1 MKKLL
6 IISFLSIGLIG
17 CSSIELEAV
26 STSQEETNRIL
37 SMGLTHE
44 ENLAEANKLNTAHMI
59 SVVSLQLT
67 NARDEKIQAEVDFIE
82 SEKYAALVQ
91 VSESKSSFIGPEL
104 IKTIKNGVLETDI
117 DTQTLYL
124 RGTKN
129 DSGIMEHI
137 LSVKIEH
144 LSSNQRTYSSAN
156 VCDSWGRCEGKLLEF
171 SLISSNSS
179 SCSTI
184 GCNHAY
190 VMGFNLSDEF
200 LRSNVD
206 ASGYSNGFTIQIKRN
221 RFSDKVNV
229 PSDYL
234 NGYLRVA
241 N

>member
-6 IISFLSIGLIG
+6 ILLFLSISLIG

-37 SMGLTHE
+37 AMGLTHE
-44 ENLAEANKLNTAHMI
+44 ENLAEAKKLNTAHMI

-67 NARDEKIQAEVDFIE
+67 NAREEKIKLELDLIE

-91 VSESKSSFIGPEL
+91 VSENNSVFIGPDL
-104 IKTIKNGVLETDI
+104 VKIIKKGVLETDI

-124 RGTKN
+124 RGIKN
-129 DSGIMEHI
+129 DSEALEHI
-137 LSVKIEH
+137 LNVKILH
-144 LSSNQRTYSSAN
+144 ISSNQRTYSSAIL
-156 VCDSWGRCEGKLLEF
+156 CDSWGRCEGESLEF
-171 SLISSNSS
+171 KLISSNSS
-179 SCSTI
+179 NCSTI
-184 GCNHAY
+184 GCNHTY
-190 VMGFNLSDEF
+190 VMEFNLSDEF
-200 LRSNVD
+200 LRSKVD
-206 ASGYSNGFTIQIKRN
+206 STGYSNGFTMQINRN

>member
-37 SMGLTHE
+37 AMGLTHE

-91 VSESKSSFIGPEL
+91 VSENKSSFIGPEL

-144 LSSNQRTYSSAN
+144 LSSNQRTYSSA
-156 VCDSWGRCEGKLLEF
+156 LLC
-171 SLISSNSS
+171 LPDHRWT
-179 SCSTI
+179 TI
-184 GCNHAY
+184 GAILPR
-190 VMGFNLSDEF
+190 GS
-200 LRSNVD
+200 
-206 ASGYSNGFTIQIKRN
+206 QI
-221 RFSDKVNV
+221 F
-229 PSDYL
+229 YL
-234 NGYLRVA
+234 LK
-241 N
+241 